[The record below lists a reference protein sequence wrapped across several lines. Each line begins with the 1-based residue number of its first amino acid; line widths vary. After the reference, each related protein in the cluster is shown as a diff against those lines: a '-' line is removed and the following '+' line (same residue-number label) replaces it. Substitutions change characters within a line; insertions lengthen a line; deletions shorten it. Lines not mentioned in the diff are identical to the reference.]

1 MADSWWLKFKRA
13 QRHMVEIRHAVRRYT
28 ESKPYRIGRVR
39 EPDGKKSRRWRY
51 RLTMND
57 FDPMLVM
64 MLGDFIH
71 NLRSALDHVVVA
83 NSLPKYRHS
92 AGFPV
97 EARDLF
103 ETSGGDFV
111 LPDDDARERF
121 NNAIRGLPF
130 LLKAV
135 VIDSQPYR
143 SESRNTH
150 IIGVLSRLKNV
161 DKHKKSI
168 GAFPALRGSI
178 RILIRGSPYR
188 TLTLDRKHF
197 FYGGAEVYS
206 FTRPRGSTLTE
217 SEVDMECSGPA
228 AIVIKGTGIPGH
240 PGLLEIDLAQTMLIA
255 LSTVRLILRA
265 MDGAARHP
273 ASLARR
279 H

>member
-1 MADSWWLKFKRA
+1 
-13 QRHMVEIRHAVRRYT
+13 MVEVRYAIRRYA
-28 ESKPYRIGRVR
+28 ESKPYRISRVR
-39 EPDGKKSRRWRY
+39 EPDEKKSRKWRY
-51 RLTMND
+51 QLMMD
-57 FDPMLVM
+57 AVDPMLVM

-71 NLRSALDHVVVA
+71 NLRSALDHVVVG

-103 ETSGGDFV
+103 ETRGGDFV
-111 LPDDDARERF
+111 LPDDDARESF

-130 LLKAV
+130 LLKTAV
-135 VIDSQPYR
+135 IESQPYR

-150 IIGVLSRLKNV
+150 IIGILSRLENI
-161 DKHKKSI
+161 DKHKKAI
-168 GAFPALRGSI
+168 GIFPALRGSI
-178 RILIRGSPYR
+178 RISVRGAPYR

-255 LSTVRLILRA
+255 LSTVRVILRA

-273 ASLARR
+273 ASFARR